1 MAKKIKSSILLFFIS
16 SFFLISCEKD
26 IEEDIVNQKNS
37 KLKVS
42 KINFK
47 EFKNNSELLNKIAK
61 STGKNKLEQN
71 QRLVHSAD
79 NSFYIDTDF
88 AYLIESENGNHSYT
102 FQIIRQNPQYRLENL
117 IFKKN
122 DTTGYIL
129 YIAQYDITEL
139 EYEQLQ
145 NGENP
150 AIINKLN
157 IVPVGNNIIN
167 ATNIFS
173 RGSAEEMCLTETI
186 IPGNTCPGEEHHTLG
201 DVLGGAAC
209 PYFSGGGFTL
219 YAQQTIYSWGP
230 CGEDSSG
237 GGGYPDGYDP
247 NNPGNGF
254 LGGSGGNSSGGNTDN
269 PNTDN
274 PPTGEENTGDPT
286 DDNTSL
292 IDGGY
297 GNPILTTPVLTIN
310 RTEIKLINN
319 FTIAQKYWWDNVANS
334 TIQDN
339 IIDYLNQ
346 NTTNNVIATDAL
358 NFVKELIDLV
368 NQNSEI
374 TNETITNT
382 INEKSND
389 TSLNLQQA
397 FTLAVIN
404 NTINPTTGA
413 SVEFYLL
420 LKYKNSSFFDSSS
433 FSIVNNSNAVGDY
446 TLTPHYKSDNTLV
459 YYSAVR
465 YSSNSNNT
473 MHDIEYIIKATGLTN
488 FQQKIDLYTH
498 AANLF
503 YMNGVP
509 SNGQIAL
516 MSGDYF
522 SGLSQ
527 MWNDAIHSPQW
538 WAYSITCFGHAI
550 VSLPVNTTVSSTI
563 TTQQWR
569 SSMKNL
575 TNRAFQGKTVSN
587 PQGVNVTINIPDNYV
602 PSISN
607 NGQGIN
613 FRPSTPINPV
623 YPDAGLIRVTQ
634 PGYSGGVYYP
644 KGYVKFYNN
653 YGQPYNPI
661 NGQTLSNANNHF
673 KF

>member
-1 MAKKIKSSILLFFIS
+1 MVNNYSIK
-16 SFFLISCEKD
+16 ENKQ
-26 IEEDIVNQKNS
+26 N
-37 KLKVS
+37 KVS
-42 KINFK
+42 G
-47 EFKNNSELLNKIAK
+47 K
-61 STGKNKLEQN
+61 STYAEVNDFTIDTEQAIYIEDPNSSYSSYTFEVFRNESQNDNLLENLVISFPEDGYYKLTLIKYELTVEQKNKLENGLFVDLRENTITTSPVEDSEFEAQFN
-71 QRLVHSAD
+71 QKIALMEDGECFTLLETSC
-79 NSFYIDTDF
+79 SY
-88 AYLIESENGNHSYT
+88 GNANHPGGISSGA
-102 FQIIRQNPQYRLENL
+102 QCP
-117 IFKKN
+117 
-122 DTTGYIL
+122 GYH
-129 YIAQYDITEL
+129 E
-139 EYEQLQ
+139 
-145 NGENP
+145 
-150 AIINKLN
+150 
-157 IVPVGNNIIN
+157 NIIWTFCN
-167 ATNIFS
+167 SSN
-173 RGSAEEMCLTETI
+173 
-186 IPGNTCPGEEHHTLG
+186 
-201 DVLGGAAC
+201 
-209 PYFSGGGFTL
+209 SGGGWDG
-219 YAQQTIYSWGP
+219 SGP
-230 CGEDSSG
+230 DNTGSNGNGGNGGPG
-237 GGGYPDGYDP
+237 GGPHSNGN
-247 NNPGNGF
+247 NNPIVTSPIV
-254 LGGSGGNSSGGNTDN
+254 GSLEAQIMKSF
-269 PNTDN
+269 
-274 PPTGEENTGDPT
+274 
-286 DDNTSL
+286 
-292 IDGGY
+292 
-297 GNPILTTPVLTIN
+297 
-310 RTEIKLINN
+310 IKQLSPAQKIWWNDINN
-319 FTIAQKYWWDNVANS
+319 EEATNS
-334 TIQDN
+334 IKAYVVSVHPDHAVD
-339 IIDYLNQ
+339 ID
-346 NTTNNVIATDAL
+346 
-358 NFVKELIDLV
+358 FVNDLIDLV

-575 TNRAFQGKTVSN
+575 TNRALQGKTVSN